1 MLRVLCEVV
10 ICLNYLAE
18 MRYNFML
25 LAMVII
31 VVDNYDIKL
40 FKVMKLIIM
49 FDWMFYIFSPLLE
62 LQIELFKYFNFFQN
76 SNYLKVK

>member
-1 MLRVLCEVV
+1 
-10 ICLNYLAE
+10 
-18 MRYNFML
+18 ML

-49 FDWMFYIFSPLLE
+49 FDWMFYIFFP
-62 LQIELFKYFNFFQN
+62 FVGTAN
-76 SNYLKVK
+76 

>member
-49 FDWMFYIFSPLLE
+49 FDWMFYIFFP
-62 LQIELFKYFNFFQN
+62 FVGTTN
-76 SNYLKVK
+76 